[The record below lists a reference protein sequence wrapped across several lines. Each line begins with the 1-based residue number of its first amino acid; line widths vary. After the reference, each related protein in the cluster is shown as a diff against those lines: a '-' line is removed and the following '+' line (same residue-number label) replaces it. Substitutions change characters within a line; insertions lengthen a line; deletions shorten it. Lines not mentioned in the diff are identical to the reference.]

1 MAILKSIELYTL
13 KGYILWYVNYISVFK
28 KWVSARSAQSGSGAG
43 LMSQETTTS
52 LESSLSQH
60 LLERDSPCP
69 YLLSVS
75 RGKFH
80 DGEIRVLPCVCTWE
94 PPDVIS
100 GGAMSCFFVKPPL
113 SFPQV
118 WFRGSRQ
125 TVPFPY
131 EEQERKIQ
139 CHAGSTDP
147 FKISCGFPSY
157 GCHEGSGL

>member
-1 MAILKSIELYTL
+1 MAILKSIKLYTL

-28 KWVSARSAQSGSGAG
+28 KWVSAWSAPSGSGAG

-100 GGAMSCFFVKPPL
+100 SGAMSCFFVKPPPL
-113 SFPQV
+113 FSTGLVPWLQTDSTIPL
-118 WFRGSRQ
+118 RGTRVQDS
-125 TVPFPY
+125 VPCW
-131 EEQERKIQ
+131 Q
-139 CHAGSTDP
+139 H
-147 FKISCGFPSY
+147 
-157 GCHEGSGL
+157 